1 MEEASYNEV
10 TITCRKVK
18 QRKESKEVQRKKKQV
33 YPFRV
38 KKRKERNFSPV
49 RDWSGFHRW
58 KRRIIWAVVIVFA
71 QGVSASPDQL
81 QLARKWSST
90 QHFAEQ
96 LLLNSSFQHRVESLD
111 SMFDDLLQFSER
123 PEPVESKPAIKATA
137 IHRHPA
143 DPHTEAKRILQG
155 TAASTIFKNQSSQT
169 AGH

>member
-58 KRRIIWAVVIVFA
+58 KRRIIWAVVILVEA
-71 QGVSASPDQL
+71 AGVEPASENAPL
-81 QLARKWSST
+81 PYLHA
-90 QHFAEQ
+90 
-96 LLLNSSFQHRVESLD
+96 
-111 SMFDDLLQFSER
+111 
-123 PEPVESKPAIKATA
+123 
-137 IHRHPA
+137 
-143 DPHTEAKRILQG
+143 
-155 TAASTIFKNQSSQT
+155 
-169 AGH
+169 